1 MEYQS
6 LKLLLNCIIRSDIS
20 FTCLGTIVSFI
31 YRHLFPCYLIKETIF
46 FIILIWNTWHLKC
59 SEKCFSKFFHKFL
72 LLRIYILKDSRPL
85 LQKWACHVQK
95 CKSTS
100 YGITAPNVFLGEKI
114 EICKTTN
121 QISTDTYFLAKYVFF
136 KNSKFQFGT
145 FIKNQTHLYLF
156 CNDIRFLY
164 FFIMTTK

>member
-1 MEYQS
+1 M
-6 LKLLLNCIIRSDIS
+6 
-20 FTCLGTIVSFI
+20 
-31 YRHLFPCYLIKETIF
+31 
-46 FIILIWNTWHLKC
+46 
-59 SEKCFSKFFHKFL
+59 

-114 EICKTTN
+114 EICKTSN
-121 QISTDTYFLAKYVFF
+121 QISTDTYFLAKYLFF

-164 FFIMTTK
+164 FFIWRRNKPAYLPILTNLVQIKRRFICKYYIAMILMFIKSMNDPYWNLFWKRWKFK